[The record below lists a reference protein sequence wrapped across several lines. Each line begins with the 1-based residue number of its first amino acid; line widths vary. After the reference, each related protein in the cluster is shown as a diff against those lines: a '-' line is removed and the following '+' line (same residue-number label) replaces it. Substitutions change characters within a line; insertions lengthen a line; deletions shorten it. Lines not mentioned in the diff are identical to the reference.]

1 MILTDSIIYF
11 FKKRY
16 YNITKNTTTVIFA
29 TISLQAGQN
38 CCERAHLYKTLLFR
52 MSSWRCIIRYFYGI
66 LFVGR
71 QIFRE
76 LFIVIGDR

>member
-29 TISLQAGQN
+29 TISLQAG
-38 CCERAHLYKTLLFR
+38 
-52 MSSWRCIIRYFYGI
+52 
-66 LFVGR
+66 
-71 QIFRE
+71 
-76 LFIVIGDR
+76 